1 MVERAP
7 PTRRRDYP
15 LCELVPTRWADNDI
29 YGHVNNVIY
38 YSLIDTAVNGAMLR
52 ATGMN
57 IHTAAKIAL
66 VVESGCRYHA
76 PLEFPQEIALGLK
89 VARLGRTSVTWNI
102 GLFAA
107 AEGADARAA
116 ADAHFTHVFV
126 TREDTRPTPWTEPF
140 RTFFQTAMD
149 ETSLTG

>member
-15 LCELVPTRWADNDI
+15 LCEIVPTRWADNDI
-29 YGHVNNVIY
+29 YGHVNNVVY
-38 YSLIDTAVNGAMLR
+38 YALMDTAVNGAMLR

-57 IHTAAKIAL
+57 IHTSPAITL

-102 GLFAA
+102 GIFAS
-107 AEGADARAA
+107 ADGEDALAA

-126 TREDTRPTPWTEPF
+126 TRHDSRPTPWTEPF
-140 RTFFQTAMD
+140 VDFFRSAMD
-149 ETSLTG
+149 EASKTG